1 MMKHSIKAAV
11 WGRVAVI
18 FCAVILSGFVT
29 LLGLDRL
36 KGCSVSTKEAT
47 SLLTMALN
55 AEKAHYSWIE
65 NLSSAIGLDTEF
77 TGSTDYTAC
86 TLGQWIYRTDRSTL
100 PSQDIVD
107 LMEKIEPLHKEIHE
121 SASEILLLKQTDP
134 GQAKTLYLES
144 TKANVTQ
151 LVGLLDEIIN
161 VANKQVSID
170 ERGLETSIIFTVIIS
185 IFTVVLTLVMN
196 FMLIVYVSRR
206 VIHPIEKITVC
217 GERLSQGIL
226 DSYVDIEGEDEIGV
240 LARSLN
246 DSCKTLSL
254 YINDIS
260 NKLHELARGNLTIEN
275 DLNYVGDF
283 MKIQNSI
290 GLIID
295 QLNTTMTQISQAA
308 VEVSHGSEQISNSA
322 VSLAQGA
329 TEQSQEI
336 DQLMTRINEV
346 SEKIAGNARDA
357 AFTNETACEVDRQIE
372 VCNKQMHNMSDAMNQ
387 ISHSSQQIQDI
398 IKAIED
404 IAFQTNILA
413 LNAAVEAARAGAAG
427 KGFAVVADEVRNLAS
442 KSGDAAKSTTALI
455 EESMHSVEA
464 GVSLMKVTQ
473 KSLDAV
479 VSGTATLT
487 EKIKNITDSSAE
499 QADVIG
505 SINEGI
511 SQIAQV
517 VQTNSATSEESA
529 AASEELS
536 GQAQTL
542 QSLVDQFHVKRPVES
557 L

>member
-1 MMKHSIKAAV
+1 MKHSIKAAV

-36 KGCSVSTKEAT
+36 KGFSESTGEST

-86 TLGQWIYRTDRSTL
+86 ALGKWIYQTDHSL
-100 PSQDIVD
+100 LSQEVVD
-107 LMEKIEPLHKEIHE
+107 LVEKIEPLHKAIHE
-121 SASEILLLKQTDP
+121 SATEILALKQTDP
-134 GQAKTLYLES
+134 EGAKTLYLEN

-151 LVGLLDEIIN
+151 LIGLLDEVVEIAN
-161 VANKQVSID
+161 AAVAAD

-185 IFTVVLTLVMN
+185 IFTVLLTLVMN
-196 FMLIVYVSRR
+196 FLLIVYVSKHI
-206 VIHPIEKITVC
+206 IHPIEKITVC
-217 GERLSQGIL
+217 GERLSQGLL
-226 DSYVDIEGEDEIGV
+226 DSHIDIEGDDEVGI
-240 LARSLN
+240 LAKSLN
-246 DSCKTLSL
+246 DSCQTLSL

-260 NKLHELARGNLTIEN
+260 DKLHELANGNLTIEN

-283 MKIQNSI
+283 VKIQNSI

-308 VEVSHGSEQISNSA
+308 VEVSRGSDQISNSA

-346 SEKIAGNARDA
+346 SEKIAANAHDA
-357 AFTNETACEVDRQIE
+357 AFTNDTANEVGRQIE
-372 VCNKQMHNMSDAMNQ
+372 VCNEQMHNMSDAMNQ
-387 ISHSSQQIQDI
+387 ISRSSQQIQDI
-398 IKAIED
+398 IKTIED

-455 EESMHSVEA
+455 EESMRSVEA
-464 GVSLMKVTQ
+464 GVSLMNVTQ

-479 VSGTATLT
+479 VAGAKTVTD
-487 EKIKNITDSSAE
+487 KIQNITDSSAE
-499 QADVIG
+499 QADVVS

-536 GQAQTL
+536 GQAQTM
-542 QSLVDQFHVKRPVES
+542 QSLVDKFHVKHPAGA